1 MKKFICEKV
10 QKNLLGRIQTAQHR
24 AEVTYNPEESD
35 AAIKTIGELERAY
48 DDVTGLKALSR
59 NRDLQLAK
67 LPLTKDFKE
76 FAHLVV
82 LGYAGMPLRD
92 SALSRPFAKVAGW
105 TDEDILLF
113 CNTLYEDENV
123 EAFMS
128 PLNCQFFA
136 PKSFKTSTGTC
147 VVYNDFL
154 QKGSVMLLERTYT
167 VVDLV
172 APATDAI
179 KLMTF
184 DKPYTNKTVIAEAFM
199 HFRAIAAL
207 EKEGITTEAH
217 KLFAQTINGMIV
229 EAQDLYS
236 QMSSSLEEDMDIK
249 IKARVLKLVD
259 MVIGLSLSQMEDMH
273 LKDIMNSNIMLK
285 KPNLYWTSYKEV
297 LEDTNEMVKV
307 KSNTRW

>member
-1 MKKFICEKV
+1 MKKFVCEKV
-10 QKNLLGRIQTAQHR
+10 QKDLLERIKNAQHR

-48 DDVTGLKALSR
+48 DDVAGLKASSR
-59 NRDLQLAK
+59 NLDLQLAK
-67 LPLTKDFKE
+67 LPLTQEFKE
-76 FAHLVV
+76 FAHLVI
-82 LGYAGMPLRD
+82 LGYASMPLRK
-92 SALSRPFAKVAGW
+92 SVLSGPYAKVKGW
-105 TDEDILLF
+105 TNEDILSF
-113 CNTLYEDENV
+113 CNTLYSDEHI

-154 QKGSVMLLERTYT
+154 QKGGVMLLERTYT
-167 VVDLV
+167 IVDLV
-172 APATDAI
+172 APASDAV

-184 DKPYTNKTVIAEAFM
+184 DKPYTNKTAIAEAFM

-207 EKEGITTEAH
+207 EKEGIIKEAH
-217 KLFAQTINGMIV
+217 KLFAQTINGMIS

-236 QMSSSLEEDMDIK
+236 QMSSSLDEDIDMK

-259 MVIGLSLSQMEDMH
+259 MVIGLSLSQMEDIH
-273 LKDIMNSNIMLK
+273 LEDIMNSNIMLK
-285 KPNLYWTSYKEV
+285 RPNLYWTSYKEV
-297 LEDTNEMVKV
+297 LEDTNAMVKV
-307 KSNTRW
+307 KSNARW